1 MIIGFDARLMS
12 VPGGLGRYC
21 KELLTELAGQN
32 PDDTFVVLVKKI
44 PTQFAQTNI
53 RWIETDIHWYGTDE
67 QIKLASLMNRERAV
81 QLWHI
86 PHWNVPIFLRAPF
99 IMTFHDFIFEEFPTY
114 KKTIVGKISFKIK
127 WIIWRILL
135 AMSLYRARAVITVSD
150 YVKEQVL
157 RRNPD
162 IAQKIQV
169 IYNGLTHLPAAAQPS
184 QEIQKPFFL
193 MVGNAYPHKNH
204 ALILDLLATYPNISP
219 TDWYL
224 ITHRDRFSEALQNK
238 IISEGLQGRIHIMF
252 DAPDTELSWMYQN
265 CEALVFPSQSEG
277 FGIPPLEAFSFGKPV
292 IAARTSCL
300 PEILGENAAWF
311 ESGNI
316 HELAAA
322 IERVKNDSE
331 EKQNARKLC
340 AQKYTWSEAAL
351 STYFLYKENV

>member
-21 KELLTELAGQN
+21 KELLAELTTQN

-44 PTQFAQTNI
+44 PTQFVQKNI
-53 RWIETDIHWYGTDE
+53 RWVETDIHWYGTDE
-67 QIKLASLMNRERAV
+67 QIKLASLMNREREV

-114 KKTIVGKISFKIK
+114 EKTIFGKIKYKIK
-127 WIIWRILL
+127 WIVWRILL
-135 AMSLYRARAVITVSD
+135 AINLWRARAVITVSE

-157 RRNPD
+157 RRDPE
-162 IAQKIQV
+162 IAEKIH
-169 IYNGLTHLPAAAQPS
+169 IIHNGLTHLPDATLPS
-184 QEIQKPFFL
+184 QEIRKPFFL

-204 ALILDLLATYPNISP
+204 ALVFDLLTKYPTSYP

-224 ITHRDRFSEALQNK
+224 ITHRDRFSEKLQQK
-238 IISEGLQGRIHIMF
+238 IISENLGDRIHIMF
-252 DAPDTELSWMYQN
+252 DAPDTELAWMYKN

-300 PEILGENAAWF
+300 PEILGDNATWF
-311 ESGNI
+311 ESNNI
-316 HELAAA
+316 HDLAAA
-322 IERVKNDSE
+322 IERAKTDSE
-331 EKQNARKLC
+331 ENQIARKLC
-340 AQKYTWSEAAL
+340 AQKYTWHAAAL
-351 STYFLYKENV
+351 STYFLYKQNV